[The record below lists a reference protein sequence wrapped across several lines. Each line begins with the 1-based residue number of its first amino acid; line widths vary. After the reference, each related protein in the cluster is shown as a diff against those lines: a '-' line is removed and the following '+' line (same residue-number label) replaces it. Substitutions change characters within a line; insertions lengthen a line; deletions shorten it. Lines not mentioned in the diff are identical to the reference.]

1 MNKKILETDLGT
13 KLSLYFKK
21 INEISDKNIWTFGFD
36 IIENKG
42 DVFNIFN
49 KIQENVIDKIKKD
62 KIDTLLIYVQSE
74 KKYLDKKTKVFTRW
88 IENLDFVENYKV
100 SENGLLVRRRK
111 IKSVNTNIIEV
122 NINKNLI

>member
-21 INEISDKNIWTFGFD
+21 INEISDKNIWTFSFD

-74 KKYLDKKTKVFTRW
+74 KKYLNKKTKVFTRW